1 MLNRLSTSFGNERV
15 IRAANALGVDTH
27 ALHEVGRLRV
37 AKDIG
42 QVGAVGALIPATT
55 FFGNAS

>member
-1 MLNRLSTSFGNERV
+1 
-15 IRAANALGVDTH
+15 VDTH